1 MSDPIKSALLKGRLA
16 AIVGAVAAAAL
27 IAFTPTQEGT
37 VYVTYKDLG
46 GVLTYC
52 DGATENAIWGKTYT
66 PAECKAQLDY
76 DLARHA
82 EGISHCV
89 DINKLTDGQKVAFV
103 DTAYNI
109 GIRNFCTSSMM
120 RLTNAN
126 DMAGACAALK
136 RWVKVGDKVIR
147 GLVNRRDLAYAFCM
161 KGLP

>member
-1 MSDPIKSALLKGRLA
+1 MSDPVKAAQPRVGLA

-27 IAFTPTQEGT
+27 LAFTPAQEGT
-37 VYVTYKDLG
+37 VYLTYKDLG

-89 DINKLTDGQKVAFV
+89 DMAKLTDGQKVAFV

-120 RLTNAN
+120 RLANAG

-136 RWVKVGDKVIR
+136 RWVKVGDKVIH
-147 GLVNRRDLAYAFCM
+147 GLVKRRDLVYAFCT
-161 KGLP
+161 KGVA